1 MPGQPDLFSV
11 VDAYIDALFAPE
23 DAALKTALA
32 NARAAGLPEIQVSPG
47 QAKLLYL
54 IARMVGARRVLELGT
69 LAGYSTIW
77 LARALPADGRLTTL
91 EADPA
96 HAAVARRNFEAAGL
110 ADRVALVPG
119 PAADTLPGVIAA
131 ADAPFDLVFLDADKV
146 NYPLYLGLI
155 MGAVRPGSVILA
167 DNVIRAGTV
176 LTPRDDDPSAGA
188 ARAFNALIAAD
199 PRLEAI
205 VLQQV
210 GVKGHDGLAIA
221 RVK

>member
-1 MPGQPDLFSV
+1 VPTEPDIFSI
-11 VDAYIDALFAPE
+11 VDFYIDELFAPE
-23 DAALKTALA
+23 DGVLRQALA
-32 NARAAGLPEIQVSPG
+32 NARDAGLPEIQVSPG
-47 QAKLLYL
+47 QGKLLYL
-54 IARMVGARRVLELGT
+54 LARLTGARRILEIGT

-77 LARALPADGRLTTL
+77 LARALPADGALVTL
-91 EADPA
+91 EFDPA
-96 HAAVARRNFEAAGL
+96 HAAVARRNIEAAGL
-110 ADRVALVPG
+110 ADRVELVVG
-119 PAADTLPGVIAA
+119 SAVETLPRVI
-131 ADAPFDLVFLDADKV
+131 DGAPFDLVFLDADKV
-146 NYPLYLGLI
+146 NYPLYLGHV
-155 MGAVRPGSVILA
+155 MRAVHSGSVILA

-176 LTPRDDDPSAGA
+176 LAPRDDDPSAGA